1 MRDTTFEYLSR
12 NAINYSPTINFK
24 YTFSKQTTLKI
35 NYRGRTAQPGMT
47 DLYRKKDIS
56 DPLNIRLANPELKPS
71 CNNNISG
78 TFNTYFT

>member
-35 NYRGRTAQPGMT
+35 TIVGERH
-47 DLYRKKDIS
+47 
-56 DPLNIRLANPELKPS
+56 NPV
-71 CNNNISG
+71 
-78 TFNTYFT
+78 

>member
-47 DLYRKKDIS
+47 DLYRKKIF
-56 DPLNIRLANPELKPS
+56 LIL
-71 CNNNISG
+71 
-78 TFNTYFT
+78 